1 MDFLLIVIISL
12 VALGAVAAL
21 FSIGGKDEPIVT
33 KEGDCASC
41 TSRVDCKL
49 AELKDEVRRKK
60 EEGGCQKDDVRCKT
74 EEVCHESPKGTS
86 RAVVLLLTSS
96 ILLLGACS
104 TKNNTAKSR
113 WWHSFNARYNTYF
126 NGSQAFIDGS
136 LEKEN
141 GNKDNCTELIPLYTV
156 GNKSSR
162 DLGKGNFDRAIEKAE
177 KTIKQHSIK
186 SKPEWKKNRRK
197 TAKDIEWLSRREYN
211 PFLWHAWF
219 LLGKS
224 QFQQGKFE
232 EASTTFG
239 YIARLYMTQPA
250 IYGRARA
257 WQAKCYTEMDW
268 LYEAEDIITKQRR
281 DSMHYRAVKDW
292 DYTYADFYIHSQRFQ
307 EAIPYLRKV
316 IKHEKRRKQ
325 KAREWFLMGQIH
337 AQLGNREDAYNA
349 YKHVIRLNPPYE
361 LEFNAR
367 IAQTEVMVAPAE
379 GQTGVRNAIA
389 KKMISRLK
397 RMARS
402 DNNKDYLDQVYY
414 AIGNIYLLQRDTV
427 KAIEAYEKG
436 NEKATRSGIE
446 KGVLLLRLGD
456 LYWTM
461 EKYNDAQRCYGEAIG
476 LLDKDRP
483 DYEELSNRSKVLDE
497 LVPFTDAVHLQDSLQ
512 ELAKMPEK
520 ERLEAIDRVIE
531 ALKKK
536 EKEERDKAREAEVE
550 AAQQKQGAMGNRNQ
564 LQQQTPQQNL
574 MTNKDGS
581 WYFYNQMAVNQ
592 GKQAFQKQWGKREN
606 VDNWQRNNRTVVNL
620 NADNPDNPDNPEAQD
635 SLTLGD
641 TMAETDSLAT
651 ESDSLASD
659 PHNREYYLA
668 QIPFTE
674 EQVQESNLII
684 MDGLYNSGVIFKDKL
699 DNLRL
704 SEKQFTRLTT
714 QYPEY
719 EQTDQA
725 WYHMFLLY
733 SRMQQFTTA
742 ETFVD
747 SLKNR
752 YPESEW
758 TILLSDPYFEENARL
773 GTHIEDSIY
782 AATYDAFKANNHD
795 VIQTNA
801 KLSAE
806 RFPLGENRPKFIFI
820 NGLSL
825 LNQGDAKGCVEEL
838 KTVVEK
844 FPQSEVSEMA
854 GMIIKG
860 VQEGRQLYGG
870 KFDLDDIWSRRDIT
884 LDDDSTAVDTLSAD
898 RDVPF
903 LFILAYP
910 TDSLNENQLLF
921 EMARFNFSNFLVRN
935 FDLDIERQMG
945 ISRMTI
951 SGFLNFDEALQYAR
965 QLHAADE
972 LSPFLQHCRTLVIS
986 EQNLALIGTRYSY
999 NDYDEFYEKTFLP
1012 LKISDEELLQ
1022 IPEEIEQE
1030 EEPEEEGDATEGDD
1044 EPTATPANGDL
1055 DFDLDFF

>member
-1 MDFLLIVIISL
+1 MKKALYITLAL
-12 VALGAVAAL
+12 VVTFVAA
-21 FSIGGKDEPIVT
+21 
-33 KEGDCASC
+33 SC
-41 TSRVDCKL
+41 
-49 AELKDEVRRKK
+49 
-60 EEGGCQKDDVRCKT
+60 
-74 EEVCHESPKGTS
+74 
-86 RAVVLLLTSS
+86 SS
-96 ILLLGACS
+96 H
-104 TKNNTAKSR
+104 KNTAKSR
-113 WWHSFNARYNTYF
+113 FWQSFTAKYNTYY
-126 NGSQAFIDGS
+126 NGHQAFIDGS
-136 LEKEN
+136 LEKEK
-141 GNKDNCTELIPLYTV
+141 GNKDNFTEQIPLYAV
-156 GNKSSR
+156 GNKQSQA
-162 DLGKGNFDRAIEKAE
+162 LGKGKFETAVEKME

-186 SKPEWKKNRRK
+186 ARPEWKKKRRK
-197 TAKDIEWLSRREYN
+197 TQKDVEWLSRREYN
-211 PFLWHAWF
+211 PFLWKAW
-219 LLGKS
+219 LMLGQA
-224 QFQQGKFE
+224 QFQKGDFD
-232 EASTTFG
+232 EAAATFS
-239 YIARLYMTQPA
+239 YVSRLYQTQPA
-250 IYGRARA
+250 INGMARA
-257 WQAKCYTEMDW
+257 WLARCYTELDW
-268 LYEAEDIITKQRR
+268 LYDAEDVMRNMSR
-281 DSMHYRAVKDW
+281 DSIHYRAQHDW
-292 DYTYADFYIHSQRFQ
+292 DGTYANYYARNH
-307 EAIPYLRKV
+307 EAAKAIPYLRKV
-316 IKHEKRRKQ
+316 IKSERRKTQ
-325 KAREWFLMGQIH
+325 KAREWFLMGQL
-337 AQLGNREDAYNA
+337 QSQEGNRKEA
-349 YKHVIRLNPPYE
+349 YKSYSRVVRQNPPYE

-367 IAQTEVMVAPAE
+367 IAQTEVMVAPAN
-379 GQTGVRNAIA
+379 GQTGVRSAIA

-414 AIGNIYLLQRDTV
+414 AIGNIYLMQRDTM
-427 KAIEAYEKG
+427 KAIGAYETG

-483 DYEELSNRSKVLDE
+483 DYDELANRSKVLDE
-497 LVPFTDAVHLQDSLQ
+497 LVPYTDAVHLQDSLQ

-550 AAQQKQGAMGNRNQ
+550 AAQQKQGAVGNRNM
-564 LQQQTPQQNL
+564 QNTSASNAAANS
-574 MTNKDGS
+574 MMNKDGS

-592 GKQAFQKQWGKREN
+592 GKQTFQKQWGKREN

-620 NADNPDNPDNPEAQD
+620 NPDSGDESELAEGTD
-635 SLTLGD
+635 SLSLAGGD
-641 TMAETDSLAT
+641 LTAATDSLAA
-651 ESDSLASD
+651 EGDSLAND

-704 SEKQFTRLTT
+704 SEKQFTRLNT

-719 EQTDQA
+719 EQMDKA

-733 SRMQQFTTA
+733 SRMQQYTTA
-742 ETFVD
+742 EAYVD
-747 SLKNR
+747 SLKSR
-752 YPESEW
+752 FPESEW

-773 GTHIEDSIY
+773 GVHIEDSLY
-782 AATYDAFKANNHD
+782 AATYDAFKQNRHD

-801 KLSAE
+801 KISAE

-825 LNQGDAKGCVEEL
+825 LNQGDAKGCIEEL

-844 FPQSEVSEMA
+844 HPQSEVSEMA

-860 VQEGRQLYGG
+860 VQAGRQIYGG

-884 LDDDSTAVDTLSAD
+884 LAEDSTAVDTLSAD

-903 LFILAYP
+903 LFILAYQ
-910 TDSLNENQLLF
+910 TDSLNENQLLY
-921 EMARFNFSNFLVRN
+921 EMARFNFTNFLVRN

-945 ISRMTI
+945 INRMTI

-965 QLHAADE
+965 QLHASNE
-972 LSPFLQHCRTLVIS
+972 LSELLKSCRTLVIS

-999 NDYDEFYEKTFLP
+999 KDYDEFYEQTFLP

-1022 IPEEIEQE
+1022 IPGVIEQE
-1030 EEPEEEGDATEGDD
+1030 EEPEDEGDD
-1044 EPTATPANGDL
+1044 GEDDNADGGQGQQQRTID